1 MTEWPLA
8 ANLIRRGD
16 DVDADHLLGQH
27 RLGVDTVEPRAKFS
41 VLGHCLKGGGGKKKP
56 QLKKCFICL
65 VLMKTGGKNRLK
77 NVTRIHYEPDMR
89 VISA

>member
-41 VLGHCLKGGGGKKKP
+41 VLGQCLKEGGGKKKP
-56 QLKKCFICL
+56 QLKKWLICL

-77 NVTRIHYEPDMR
+77 NITHIYYKPEMR
-89 VISA
+89 VVLA